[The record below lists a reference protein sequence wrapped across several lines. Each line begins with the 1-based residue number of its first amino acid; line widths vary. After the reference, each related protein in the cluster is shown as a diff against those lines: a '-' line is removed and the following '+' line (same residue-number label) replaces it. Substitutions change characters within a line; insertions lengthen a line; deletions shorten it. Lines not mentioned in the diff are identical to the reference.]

1 MIAALLLAAAAA
13 AAGPPDASP
22 AGAPL
27 QPSPG
32 APGAVTAAPPAAAPA
47 SLASGPA
54 PQEAPAAPQQAP
66 AAPPPQPSA
75 REALS
80 ELAPPS
86 GTPGVTIS
94 AADEEALR
102 KLAQSGAP
110 ASLPPVTARMFTVT
124 GRLEIAPAFAFS
136 VGDPFFRSAMLGVRA
151 EQHLSES
158 WSVGGHVFGGTSL
171 VAAPISLCGGG
182 PCSAPVAAQ
191 LRSTPGNL
199 QLTLGVEAGWR
210 PLYGKLSLLGEKTLH
225 FDLYL
230 SLGPEL
236 LRERIAP
243 DAASAE
249 RGRWDLGARASIGE
263 RIYFSDRFS
272 LRAGVSELIF
282 GSRVRGRVE
291 LERKL
296 MVEAGVAFFF
306 GGR

>member
-1 MIAALLLAAAAA
+1 MIAALILAALAAAPLSSDRDSPAQTQGAPPAGGAA
-13 AAGPPDASP
+13 APPVAPAPPASAEP
-22 AGAPL
+22 APA
-27 QPSPG
+27 QPSPS
-32 APGAVTAAPPAAAPA
+32 PA
-47 SLASGPA
+47 SGLT
-54 PQEAPAAPQQAP
+54 ELV
-66 AAPPPQPSA
+66 PPPGSA
-75 REALS
+75 GIA
-80 ELAPPS
+80 
-86 GTPGVTIS
+86 IS

-102 KLAQSGAP
+102 RLAQSGAP
-110 ASLPPVTARMFTVT
+110 ASLPPVTARMFSVT
-124 GRLEIAPAFAFS
+124 GRLEVSPMFAFS

-158 WSVGGHVFGGTSL
+158 WSLGGHLFGGTSL
-171 VAAPISLCGGG
+171 VAAPIDLCGGG

-199 QLTLGVEAGWR
+199 QAAFGLEASYR

-249 RGRWDLGARASIGE
+249 STRWDLGGRASIGE
-263 RIYFSDRFS
+263 RIYFSNRFS
-272 LRAGVSELIF
+272 LRLGASELLF

-291 LERKL
+291 IERKL
-296 MVEAGVAFFF
+296 MIETGLAFFF
-306 GGR
+306 GGQ